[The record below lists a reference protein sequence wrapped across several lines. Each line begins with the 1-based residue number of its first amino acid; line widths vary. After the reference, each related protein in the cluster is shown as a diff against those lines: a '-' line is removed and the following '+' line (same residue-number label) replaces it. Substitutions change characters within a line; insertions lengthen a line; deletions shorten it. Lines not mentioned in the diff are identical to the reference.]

1 MNAESMLKLQSW
13 VDGELPEAEARQVA
27 QWVAGDRE
35 AQALAEELKMTRGV
49 LAGNELQP
57 ALPESREFYWSKIER
72 AIEQAEAAATTGGTE
87 RLPWILAFRRLL
99 VPLGG
104 FAVVALVTV
113 LSLNVLQRQNSL
125 GDIGQL
131 VEVENLSENVDS
143 MSYKSQSENMFVVYV
158 FNKETASEPEED
170 ADWDLI
176 DDSVIQ

>member
-13 VDGELPEAEARQVA
+13 VDGELPEAEANQVA
-27 QWVAGDRE
+27 QWVANDRE

-49 LAGNELQP
+49 LAGNELSP

-72 AIEQAEAAATTGGTE
+72 AIEQAEAAAPTSGTE
-87 RLPWILAFRRLL
+87 RLPWVLALRRLL
-99 VPLGG
+99 VPLSG
-104 FAVVALVTV
+104 FAVVALITA
-113 LSLNVLQRQNSL
+113 LSINVLHRQDSL

-158 FNKETASEPEED
+158 FNKETATEPEDD
-170 ADWDLI
+170 ADWDLM